1 MLCPKLGIDHA
12 TISPSGQT
20 TNRRVVWTAAAACTA
35 SGTTSCF
42 PTLAARVGL
51 PDGPAAKRAS
61 RLVKPTAAANMEAM
75 PHASTWLKVLPSG
88 LFCEPGG
95 FFIDPLRPV
104 DRAVITHGHS
114 DHARP
119 GHRAVL
125 ATADTLAIMRA
136 RLGDDGATHQAL
148 GWHEPITLGEVR
160 VWLSP
165 AGHVLG
171 SAQVAMEYRGSR
183 AVVSGDYK
191 RVFDPTCAGFDPVPC
206 DVFVTEATFALPVFV
221 HPPPEDEIAR
231 LLDSVALFPER
242 THVVGCYALGKS
254 QRLIA
259 LLRQAGWDKPIWLH
273 GALVAMCEV
282 YRQRGAEFGD
292 LRPATMAAKAEL
304 VGAIVLAPPGAIA
317 DRWARR
323 LEDPVVALASG
334 WMRVRQRAKSR
345 GVELPLV
352 ISDHADWNE
361 LNATLDE
368 VGAPEVWVTHGREE
382 ALIHAATQ
390 RGMKGRA
397 LRLLGYGEE
406 DEAEETP
413 SSASSA

>member
-1 MLCPKLGIDHA
+1 
-12 TISPSGQT
+12 
-20 TNRRVVWTAAAACTA
+20 
-35 SGTTSCF
+35 
-42 PTLAARVGL
+42 
-51 PDGPAAKRAS
+51 
-61 RLVKPTAAANMEAM
+61 M
-75 PHASTWLKVLPSG
+75 PHPETWLKVLPDG

-95 FFIDPLRPV
+95 FYIDPLRPV
-104 DRAVITHGHS
+104 ARAIITHGHS

-125 ATADTLAIMRA
+125 ATADTLAVMRA
-136 RLGDDGATHQAL
+136 RMGEGAGDSQQAL
-148 GWHEPITLGEVR
+148 AWHEPIMLGDVK

-171 SAQVAMEYRGSR
+171 SAQVAMEYQGSR

-191 RVFDPTCAGFDPVPC
+191 RVADPTCVPFEPVAC

-221 HPPPEDEIAR
+221 HPPPEVEIRR

-242 THVVGCYALGKS
+242 THVVGCYALGKC
-254 QRLIA
+254 QRVIA
-259 LLRQAGWDKPIWLH
+259 LLRQAGWDGPIWLH
-273 GALVAMCEV
+273 GALAAMCDV
-282 YRQRGAEFGD
+282 YKARGVALGD
-292 LRPATMAAKAEL
+292 LRPATVAAKAAL

-368 VGAPEVWVTHGREE
+368 VAAPEVWVTHGREE
-382 ALIHAATQ
+382 ALIHAAAQ
-390 RGMKGRA
+390 RGIRGRA
-397 LRLLGYGEE
+397 LRLVGYGDE
-406 DEAEETP
+406 DEADQVNTDLSE
-413 SSASSA
+413 AK